1 MPASTDRVA
10 LVTGG
15 GTGIGRAAAL
25 ALAADGVA
33 VAVAG
38 RRREP
43 LADVASEIAGRGGR
57 ALAMTGDLSRPE
69 DADRV
74 VGAAVEAFGGLH
86 VVVNNAGAIRRNVRL
101 HEVDVE
107 RWDEQIASNLR
118 GPYLV
123 LRAALPAL
131 LRAGGDRAIV
141 NVSSTL
147 AVKAVPGVAPY
158 AAAKGALLALTR
170 SVAVEYGD
178 DGIRCNAVLP
188 AVVRT
193 PLAHVDR
200 PDFEARQ
207 AEMAAAYPLGR
218 LGEPEDVAEAICWLA
233 SERSGWI
240 TGAVLNVDGG
250 FTVG

>member
-1 MPASTDRVA
+1 MARSPDRVA

-15 GTGIGRAAAL
+15 GTGIGRAAAV
-25 ALAADGVA
+25 ALAADGLA
-33 VAVAG
+33 VALAG

-43 LADVASEIAGRGGR
+43 LADVASEIADRGGR
-57 ALAMTGDLSRPE
+57 AVAMTGDLSVPG

-74 VGAAVEAFGGLH
+74 VGAAVEAFGALH
-86 VVVNNAGAIRRNVRL
+86 VVVNGAGAIRRNVRL
-101 HEVDVE
+101 HEVGVG
-107 RWDEQIASNLR
+107 RWDEQIAANLR
-118 GPYLV
+118 APYLV

-131 LRAGGDRAIV
+131 LAASGDRAIV

-147 AVKAVPGVAPY
+147 AVKAVAGVAPY

-170 SVAVEYGD
+170 TVAVEYAG

-200 PDFEARQ
+200 PNFEAEED
-207 AEMAAAYPLGR
+207 EMASAYPLGR
-218 LGEPEDVAEAICWLA
+218 LGEPEDVAEAIRWLA
-233 SERSGWI
+233 SEDAGWI
-240 TGAVLNVDGG
+240 TGVTLTVDGG

>member
-1 MPASTDRVA
+1 MAPSSERVA

-25 ALAADGVA
+25 ALAAGGVA
-33 VAVAG
+33 VALAG

-43 LADVASEIAGRGGR
+43 LADVASEIADRGGR
-57 ALAMTGDLSRPE
+57 ALAMTGDLCVPG
-69 DADRV
+69 DAERV

-101 HEVDVE
+101 HEIDVE

-131 LRAGGDRAIV
+131 LEASGDRTIV

-147 AVKAVPGVAPY
+147 AIKAAPGVAPY
-158 AAAKGALLALTR
+158 AAAKGALLSLTR
-170 SVAVEYGD
+170 SVAVEYAG

-200 PDFEARQ
+200 PDFETRQ
-207 AEMAAAYPLGR
+207 VEMAAAYPLGR
-218 LGEPEDVAEAICWLA
+218 LGEPEDVARAICWLA
-233 SERSGWI
+233 SEESGWI
-240 TGAVLNVDGG
+240 TGATLNVDGG

>member
-25 ALAADGVA
+25 ALAADGLA

-57 ALAMTGDLSRPE
+57 ALAMTGDLSRRE

-131 LRAGGDRAIV
+131 LRADGDRAIV

-200 PDFEARQ
+200 PDFQERQ

-218 LGEPEDVAEAICWLA
+218 LGEPEDVAEAIRWLA
-233 SERSGWI
+233 SEDSGWI

>member
-1 MPASTDRVA
+1 MARSRDRVA

-15 GTGIGRAAAL
+15 GTGIGRATAL
-25 ALAADGVA
+25 ALAADGLA

-43 LADVASEIAGRGGR
+43 LADVASEIADRGGR
-57 ALAMTGDLSRPE
+57 ALAMTGDLSVPE

-86 VVVNNAGAIRRNVRL
+86 VVVNGAGSIRRNVLL
-101 HEVDVE
+101 HDVAVE
-107 RWDEQIASNLR
+107 RWDEQIAGNLR
-118 GPYLV
+118 GPFLV

-131 LRAGGDRAIV
+131 LAASGDRAIV

-147 AVKAVPGVAPY
+147 AIKAVAGVAPY

-170 SVAVEYGD
+170 TVAVEYAG

-188 AVVRT
+188 AVVNT
-193 PLAHVDR
+193 PLARVDR
-200 PDFEARQ
+200 PDFEAQ
-207 AEMAAAYPLGR
+207 EATMASAYPLRR
-218 LGEPEDVAEAICWLA
+218 LGEPEDVAQAIRWLA
-233 SERSGWI
+233 SQESGWV
-240 TGAVLNVDGG
+240 TGVALNVDGG

>member
-1 MPASTDRVA
+1 VTRVA

-15 GTGIGRAAAL
+15 GTGIGRATAL
-25 ALAADGVA
+25 ALAADGLA

-43 LADVASEIAGRGGR
+43 LEDTAAAIVDGGGR
-57 ALAMTGDLSRPE
+57 ALALAGDLSVPG
-69 DADRV
+69 DAETV
-74 VGAAVEAFGGLH
+74 VGATAAAFGGLH
-86 VVVNNAGAIRRNVRL
+86 VVVNNAGTIRRNVRL
-101 HEVDVE
+101 HEVAVE

-123 LRAALPAL
+123 LRAALPEL
-131 LRAGGDRAIV
+131 LHAAGDRSIV

-147 AVKAVPGVAPY
+147 AVKPAPGVAPY
-158 AAAKGALLALTR
+158 AAAKAGLIALTR
-170 SVAVEYGD
+170 TVAVEYGG

-193 PLAHVDR
+193 ALAHVDR

-207 AEMAAAYPLGR
+207 DEMAAAYPLGR
-218 LGEPEDVAEAICWLA
+218 LGEAEDVAEAIRWLA
-233 SERSGWI
+233 SPAASWI
-240 TGAVLNVDGG
+240 TGVAVNVDGG
-250 FTVG
+250 FTVP